1 MPKNKNVDVV
11 NIRFAG
17 TNQQELLEKTKTL
30 SSSLG
35 IVHSELIRN
44 LIAIGLVAYE
54 SGAVIGFD
62 GKVVL
67 PFPNAAKADS
77 IPANATKKDVDTD
90 SEVPKKKESLF
101 LS

>member
-44 LIAIGLVAYE
+44 LI
-54 SGAVIGFD
+54 D